1 MSARQFWRYPEQ
13 REITED
19 VVRHHPRRTDEGIV
33 EYAERVAI
41 LAGLMPVGKAV
52 YATNKRLGRADAPE
66 PVESMKGGR

>member
-19 VVRHHPRRTDEGIV
+19 VVKHHPRRAGEGIV
-33 EYAERVAI
+33 EYAERIAI
-41 LAGLMPVGKAV
+41 LAGMMPVGAAV

-66 PVESMKGGR
+66 PVEDLR